1 VIIFA
6 DTFNT
11 YGTNQSLMLDGLYA
25 LTFNVALDLDPAGSG
40 MHVLKASTSALTGYL
55 TRRVFPGLRT
65 TTGAGFRLWLEGLPL
80 TTSHIPTFV
89 FLDGSN
95 GQQVAFTVDVIGR
108 IVAHTGGGGGAQIGI
123 TSGPVVTA
131 NAWNHIE
138 VKSVASLTVGSVEVR
153 VNGVP
158 VLTVSGVNTGTGYFQ
173 FALENPASAINYNY
187 YIKDLVV
194 WDNTGTYNTNFL
206 GSVNVLDLLPTSDV
220 AFPWTPSTGTTGY
233 SILDNIPP
241 VDSTYI
247 AAGYPAPAA
256 CVFGLADLP
265 ADVTSVKAMIPI
277 VRAEKIDGGDGN
289 LQVAMKSGASTG
301 LGSDRPMTV
310 AFTYWQDVFE
320 VDPATSAQ

>member
-1 VIIFA
+1 MIIFA

-108 IVAHTGGGGGAQIGI
+108 IVAHTGGG
-123 TSGPVVTA
+123 
-131 NAWNHIE
+131 
-138 VKSVASLTVGSVEVR
+138 
-153 VNGVP
+153 
-158 VLTVSGVNTGTGYFQ
+158 
-173 FALENPASAINYNY
+173 
-187 YIKDLVV
+187 
-194 WDNTGTYNTNFL
+194 
-206 GSVNVLDLLPTSDV
+206 
-220 AFPWTPSTGTTGY
+220 
-233 SILDNIPP
+233 
-241 VDSTYI
+241 
-247 AAGYPAPAA
+247 
-256 CVFGLADLP
+256 
-265 ADVTSVKAMIPI
+265 
-277 VRAEKIDGGDGN
+277 N
-289 LQVAMKSGASTG
+289 LQMAMKSGASTG

-320 VDPATSAQ
+320 VDPATSAQWLPAAVNAANL